1 MPHDGERDESLH
13 LWRETVQGLRDSIST
28 ENEEHVR
35 LTIVDVC
42 RVLGS
47 RAEKAIEAL
56 DACACSED
64 VAEALRVGIRTLW
77 REDAVVARSV
87 VSSVLSG
94 TVF

>member
-47 RAEKAIEAL
+47 RAEKAIKAL
-56 DACACSED
+56 DACACSE
-64 VAEALRVGIRTLW
+64 AMTEALRISIRTLW
-77 REDAVVARSV
+77 TEEAVVARSV
-87 VSSVLSG
+87 ASSVLSDAM
-94 TVF
+94 F